1 MSTRTLLTEADFDAL
16 PREEGTAYELS
27 EGELV
32 VTASPRLLHNLVR
45 ERLHLSLGAFCQEHK
60 LGVLLTEMDCRLA
73 TATIRKPDLA
83 FMTAGRLRD
92 MDLNDRIEGAPDLAV
107 EIVSP
112 SNSPADLALKVR
124 QYLQAGA
131 RLVWVIYPETR
142 LVYVYSTDGSF
153 AYREGG
159 HVLDAPTLFPGW
171 SLPLPDL
178 FNVGQP

>member
-1 MSTRTLLTEADFDAL
+1 MSARTLLSEIDFDAL
-16 PREEGTAYELS
+16 SREEGKVYELS

-45 ERLHLSLGAFCQEHK
+45 QTLSDSLGPFCREHK
-60 LGVLLTEMDCRLA
+60 LGGLVTEMDCRLG
-73 TATIRKPDLA
+73 TATIRIPDLA
-83 FMTAGRLRD
+83 FVTAGRLRD

-107 EIVSP
+107 EIVYP

-142 LVYVYSTDGSF
+142 LVYIYRPDGSF
-153 AYREGG
+153 ECREDGQ
-159 HVLDAPTLFPGW
+159 VLDAPAMFPGW
-171 SLPLPDL
+171 SLPLLDL